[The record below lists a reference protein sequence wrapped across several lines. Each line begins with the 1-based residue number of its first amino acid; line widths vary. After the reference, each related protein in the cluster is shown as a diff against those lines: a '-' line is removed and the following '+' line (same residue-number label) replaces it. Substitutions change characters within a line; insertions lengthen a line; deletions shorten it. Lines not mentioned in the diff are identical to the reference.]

1 MDITLTRNPAQRKNP
16 RLVIFNIEGRPGS
29 VQFFRALFPLN
40 AVPERLTLI
49 GEFAAPKVKE
59 TPEERKARLAAMPKM
74 TPAERLAKMEAS
86 VAKMKARLQAAAAPT
101 PAPNAIAANEG
112 ITSKAAAP
120 TAPHTRA
127 AKGKK

>member
-86 VAKMKARLQAAAAPT
+86 VAKMKARLAAPQ
-101 PAPNAIAANEG
+101 PAERVVAAMP
-112 ITSKAAAP
+112 KAQLAAP
-120 TAPHTRA
+120 QPKAGG
-127 AKGKK
+127 KGKR